1 MCKSSTTST
10 QGRSPATAQFLLLG
24 FMLTSDFLTSQVPRS
39 QTLRCQHRGLQSAV
53 HFGETRAALQARTR
67 RRSTNKRSSFILYS
81 CTCVLSTRSRSNY
94 ANSGHWR
101 GPTRSKLKV
110 GQQAPKSK
118 WSASWSYHHNMRK
131 TSTTSTQGRSASTTQ
146 CLLLSFMLTSDFLTS
161 QMPRSQ
167 ALRCQHRGLQSAVH
181 FGETRAA
188 LQARTRRRSTNK
200 RSSFILYSCT
210 CALSTRSRPI

>member
-81 CTCVLSTRSRSNY
+81 CTCVLSTRSRPIY
-94 ANSGHWR
+94 LNSGRWR

-118 WSASWSYHHNMRK
+118 WKSS
-131 TSTTSTQGRSASTTQ
+131 RSVFGA
-146 CLLLSFMLTSDFLTS
+146 FL
-161 QMPRSQ
+161 
-167 ALRCQHRGLQSAVH
+167 
-181 FGETRAA
+181 E
-188 LQARTRRRSTNK
+188 LQAQDVQKLDDKHPRPLASNSTMP
-200 RSSFILYSCT
+200 FAGFHADL
-210 CALSTRSRPI
+210 